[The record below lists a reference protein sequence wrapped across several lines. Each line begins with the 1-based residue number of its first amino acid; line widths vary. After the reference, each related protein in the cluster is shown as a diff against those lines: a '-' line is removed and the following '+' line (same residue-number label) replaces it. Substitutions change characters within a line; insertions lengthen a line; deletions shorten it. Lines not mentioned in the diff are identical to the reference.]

1 MNCILAAVTILLLS
15 IPALSRAADT
25 AASPSPTGKT
35 PAAGKAAP
43 PPPSKAAPAVRGKPQ
58 APVTVS
64 AKLDAGRATVTVQF
78 HSAATA
84 VTVEVHGVDGVV
96 VTSAAVPFS
105 GGRVARGQAVTFDVA
120 YTEGPTPGLLAV
132 SVNGDFPSGMR
143 IATASFATGR
153 PTPAQLKSAAP
164 AATDSTGRRIKAM
177 PAE

>member
-1 MNCILAAVTILLLS
+1 MNRILAAATVLLLS
-15 IPALSRAADT
+15 IPAQSRPGDT
-25 AASPSPTGKT
+25 AASPPPAGKT
-35 PAAGKAAP
+35 TAAPKAAP
-43 PPPSKAAPAVRGKPQ
+43 APGKAAPAVRGKPQ
-58 APVTVS
+58 APVAVS

-96 VTSAAVPFS
+96 VSSAAVPLS
-105 GGRVARGQAVTFDVA
+105 GGRFARGQAVTFDVA

-132 SVNGDFPSGMR
+132 SVSGDFPSGMR
-143 IATASFATGR
+143 IATASFATGT

-177 PAE
+177 PVE